1 MTNIRIKMKV
11 PIPIRIKYVF
21 LESSVVFAPEKKPHH
36 ILSATVK
43 EVKQTVEYLYTFIK
57 KKYNKFVLMLTYAS

>member
-21 LESSVVFAPEKKPHH
+21 LESSDVFPTEKNPH
-36 ILSATVK
+36 ILSANVM
-43 EVKQTVEYLYTFIK
+43 EV
-57 KKYNKFVLMLTYAS
+57 